1 MHNKILWKEFI
12 RYASL
17 NILGTIGLSAILAD
31 TFFVSLRLGANGL
44 AALNLAIP
52 ASSFLNGS
60 G

>member
-31 TFFVSLRLGANGL
+31 TFLFLYGL
-44 AALNLAIP
+44 EPTVLQH
-52 ASSFLNGS
+52 
-60 G
+60 